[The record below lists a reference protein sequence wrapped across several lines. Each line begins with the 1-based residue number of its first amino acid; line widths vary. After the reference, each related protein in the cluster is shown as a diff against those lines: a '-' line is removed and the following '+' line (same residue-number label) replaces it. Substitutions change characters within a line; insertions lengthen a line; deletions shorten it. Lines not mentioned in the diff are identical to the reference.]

1 MGLFLYLISIYAN
14 FIITHASEPVK
25 ILGRNFDTVEINNI
39 IYSDKCAKECMAK
52 TAVEK
57 YLQKPFPLKSKVG
70 FYSQEGSVLC
80 RDYWNEVS
88 LLGIKNDKS
97 PTAFC
102 LFKDQSFVE
111 IQSLSKRVQND
122 KK

>member
-1 MGLFLYLISIYAN
+1 MPVNQLRYWEEILTQWKSTISS
-14 FIITHASEPVK
+14 T
-25 ILGRNFDTVEINNI
+25 LT
-39 IYSDKCAKECMAK
+39 KCAKECMAK

-57 YLQKPFPLKSKVG
+57 YLQKPFPLKSKAG
-70 FYSQEGSVLC
+70 FYSQGGSVLC

-88 LLGIKNDKS
+88 VLGIKNDKS
-97 PTAFC
+97 RTAFC

-111 IQSLSKRVQND
+111 IQSLSERLKNE